1 MNTQT
6 YSVNQ
11 HLIETI
17 LTWVKS
23 DEIAIPEIQRPFV
36 WDASKVRDLV
46 DSLYH
51 GYPIGYLIAWRNPNV
66 RLKDGK
72 IAEGKKVLI
81 DGQQRVTALSAAIL
95 GQSVINTDYNRVRI
109 KIAFHPLE
117 QKFEVFNPAIE
128 KDVAWIPDIAP
139 VITGEERTSKLVKSY
154 CENNPSAKA
163 EAVEDVLED
172 LKQIVK
178 KQVGLIELDST
189 LDIETVTEIFVRIN
203 SQGVVLS
210 QADFAMSKI
219 AANQVY
225 GGALLRKCIDFFCHL
240 AVAPEFYTHIVDID
254 KEFAQSEYFQKISWL
269 KTERDDLYDPK
280 YTDLLRVAF
289 TSEFNRGKLA
299 DLVSLLSGR
308 NFEKRTFEEAIAEQ
322 SFASLKQGVSN
333 FVNETNFKR
342 FVMIIRSAGFVSSDM
357 VRSQNV
363 MNFAYIFFLKLR
375 AMDYNP
381 ALIERLVRRWFV
393 LSILTERYSGSPE
406 SMFDLDIRK
415 ISSEDPSVYL
425 RNIEAADLSEAFW
438 TAAFPQ
444 KLDSSVAS
452 SPFFNVFLASQ
463 VKANDKGFLSRDI
476 TVNDMIANMGDIHH
490 IFPKDYLKKK
500 DMKKGQYNQIA
511 NYVYMQTEINIKV
524 GNKSPKDYFSDVLKQ
539 CDNGKQKYGGIDS
552 LDMLKNNLAMN
563 CIPEKIFEMD
573 ADDYEEF
580 LALRRGLIADKVK
593 GYYESL

>member
-1 MNTQT
+1 MI
-6 YSVNQ
+6 Y
-11 HLIETI
+11 
-17 LTWVKS
+17 
-23 DEIAIPEIQRPFV
+23 
-36 WDASKVRDLV
+36 
-46 DSLYH
+46 
-51 GYPIGYLIAWRNPNV
+51 
-66 RLKDGK
+66 
-72 IAEGKKVLI
+72 
-81 DGQQRVTALSAAIL
+81 GQQRVTALSAAIL
-95 GQSVINTDYNRVRI
+95 GQSVINTDYARVRI
-109 KIAFHPLE
+109 RIAFHPLE

-154 CENNPSAKA
+154 CENNPSAKP
-163 EAVEDVLED
+163 EAVEDVLES

-219 AANQVY
+219 AANQIY
-225 GGALLRKCIDFFCHL
+225 GGALLRKCVDFFCHL

-254 KEFAQSEYFQKISWL
+254 KEFSQSEYFQKISWL

-289 TSEFNRGKLA
+289 TSEFSRGKLA

-308 NFEKRTFEEAIAEQ
+308 NFEKRTFEEEIAEK
-322 SFASLKQGVSN
+322 SFASLKQGVLN

-342 FVMIIRSAGFVSSDM
+342 FVMIIRSAGIVSSDM

-363 MNFAYIFFLKLR
+363 MNFAYILFLKLR
-375 AMDYNP
+375 SINYN
-381 ALIERLVRRWFV
+381 AAAIERVVRRWFV

-415 ISSEDPSVYL
+415 LSTEDPGVYL
-425 RNIEAADLSEAFW
+425 KSIESAELSDAFW
-438 TAAFPQ
+438 QVAFPQ

-452 SPFFNVFLASQ
+452 SPFFNLFLASQ

-490 IFPKDYLKKK
+490 IFPKEYLKQKG
-500 DMKKGQYNQIA
+500 MKKGQYNQIA

-524 GNKSPKDYFSDVLKQ
+524 GKKAPKDYLAAVVKQ
-539 CDNGKQKYGGIDS
+539 CKNGGQHYGGIDS
-552 LDMLKNNLAMN
+552 VDILNKNLAMN
-563 CIPEKIFEMD
+563 CISEKIFEMD

-580 LALRRGLIADKVK
+580 LTLRRGLIAAKVRE
-593 GYYESL
+593 YYDSL